1 MKMRFLAVLA
11 LLLSALSAR
20 AETTVPPVL
29 NLDTALR
36 IAREHQPQLVQ
47 AGAESDA
54 AQARV
59 GTAFSPLL
67 PQVEGSAGYQ
77 RGTAN
82 STGRVGGLTP
92 QTNTGGVQ
100 SWDTYNDWSF
110 GLSARQLIYDFG
122 QSLDKW
128 GAARASAGAQRQ
140 SELATRLQVSLNV
153 RTIFFDARASKA
165 LAQVARETLSNQ
177 ERHLAQIQGF
187 VEIGSRPEIDLAQ
200 VRSDLAN
207 ARLQMINA
215 ENSYETAKARLNQA
229 MGVEAATNYEVADET
244 LPPVEKEDQ
253 ATDPLFAEA
262 LAARPEFAALSE
274 GIRAQELTLGSIK
287 GGYWPR
293 LNLSTGVTTGGAEFD
308 NLARNWSGG
317 VSLDWPLFEGR
328 LTRAQVIE
336 ARAKLLSLKSQFETL
351 RLQVRLEVEQARLA
365 IRAAKAAIEAAADAV
380 VNARKRLEL
389 AEGRYQTGV
398 GNMIELGDAQ
408 VALNNAEAQKVQADY
423 NLAAARARLLQALGR
438 F

>member
-1 MKMRFLAVLA
+1 MSVERLEMFFDGRRAPALASPEVIDKSVRAAVQRGLLMARLGGRVFLREA
-11 LLLSALSAR
+11 LPDQPIPHDLELL
-20 AETTVPPVL
+20 VPPPPV
-29 NLDTALR
+29 
-36 IAREHQPQLVQ
+36 
-47 AGAESDA
+47 
-54 AQARV
+54 
-59 GTAFSPLL
+59 
-67 PQVEGSAGYQ
+67 
-77 RGTAN
+77 RGGDLGPKEVPEAWHD
-82 STGRVGGLTP
+82 GKADLG
-92 QTNTGGVQ
+92 
-100 SWDTYNDWSF
+100 
-110 GLSARQLIYDFG
+110 
-122 QSLDKW
+122 
-128 GAARASAGAQRQ
+128 
-140 SELATRLQVSLNV
+140 
-153 RTIFFDARASKA
+153 A
-165 LAQVARETLSNQ
+165 LAQAT
-177 ERHLAQIQGF
+177 
-187 VEIGSRPEIDLAQ
+187 SRRRGHAVPWVLLRDA
-200 VRSDLAN
+200 V
-207 ARLQMINA
+207 
-215 ENSYETAKARLNQA
+215 T
-229 MGVEAATNYEVADET
+229 
-244 LPPVEKEDQ
+244 
-253 ATDPLFAEA
+253 EA